1 MNKKQYTAPK
11 ITSITWS
18 AESLMLVASPG
29 VGGGY
34 NPGEDIDTR
43 KQEPREEDS
52 GLHIWDKY
60 NSLWED

>member
-11 ITSITWS
+11 TTSITWS

-34 NPGEDIDTR
+34 NAGEEIDSR
-43 KQEPREEDS
+43 KQGPFEENS
-52 GLHIWDKY
+52 GSNIWDKQ

>member
-1 MNKKQYTAPK
+1 MNKKQYIAPK
-11 ITSITWS
+11 TTSIIWS

>member
-34 NPGEDIDTR
+34 NSGEEIGSR
-43 KQEPREEDS
+43 KQGPFEENS
-52 GLHIWDKY
+52 GSNIWDKQ

>member
-1 MNKKQYTAPK
+1 MDKKQYTAPK
-11 ITSITWS
+11 TTSITWS

-43 KQEPREEDS
+43 KQGSVEEDG
-52 GLHIWDKY
+52 GLHIWDKQ
-60 NSLWED
+60 NSLWEE

>member
-1 MNKKQYTAPK
+1 MEKKYYVAPK
-11 ITSITWS
+11 ASPITWS

-52 GLHIWDKY
+52 GLHIWDNK

>member
-1 MNKKQYTAPK
+1 MEKKYYVAPK
-11 ITSITWS
+11 ASSITWA

-43 KQEPREEDS
+43 KQGSTEEDG
-52 GLHIWDKY
+52 GLHIWDKQ
-60 NSLWED
+60 NSLWEE